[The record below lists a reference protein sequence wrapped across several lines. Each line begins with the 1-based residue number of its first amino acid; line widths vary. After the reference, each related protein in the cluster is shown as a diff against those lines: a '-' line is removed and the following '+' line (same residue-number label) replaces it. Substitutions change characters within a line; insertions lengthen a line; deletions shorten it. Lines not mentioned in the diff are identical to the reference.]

1 MARETLAGT
10 DYALRPIY
18 DELLDQLG
26 QPPLGCPEECQF
38 HWGTQP
44 LTMLAPG
51 SSKGRYIYVEQD
63 AEVDLREIEG
73 DDIVVIRLPST
84 PEIVQPESNTVEP
97 DGDSD
102 SDSDSDSD
110 TVKPDGDTVESD
122 SDSDTNAIEEE

>member
-10 DYALRPIY
+10 DYVLRPIY

-26 QPPLGCPEECQF
+26 QPPLGCPKECQF

-51 SSKGRYIYVEQD
+51 SSKGRYIYVEQN

-73 DDIVVIRLPST
+73 DNIVVITMPPSS
-84 PEIVQPESNTVEP
+84 PVSSEA
-97 DGDSD
+97 
-102 SDSDSDSD
+102 
-110 TVKPDGDTVESD
+110 VESEDD
-122 SDSDTNAIEEE
+122 STQADIEEVVLDNPTDDAIDNE